1 MIVKTLVC
9 VVERYKK
16 CKFCGIEKLDTS
28 VQNALNY
35 EMNCILKQGLS
46 SVCRCLL
53 SLYSICVHTMSE
65 HCYSYLFYKQ
75 RKLDDKLSL
84 ALICE
89 TFIRICSKT
98 IYSHYLG
105 I

>member
-84 ALICE
+84 ALICV

-98 IYSHYLG
+98 IYPG